1 MGHRINID
9 YTLTRNRM
17 WAYIFRQAF
26 MTNLSRRMD
35 ERLAFKSAINV
46 ELAFIRTIDRGG
58 DSNLLEEMSVSWL
71 PYALRD

>member
-1 MGHRINID
+1 
-9 YTLTRNRM
+9 
-17 WAYIFRQAF
+17 
-26 MTNLSRRMD
+26 MD